1 MRRIIRSSFRA
12 SVIPLS
18 GLVASGLSSCGGDG
32 SSSSGEQTLY
42 SFANDANKDALGG
55 SELLQAGDGNF
66 YGTTAL
72 GGDSGDGTVF
82 MITPTGAA
90 TVLHSFTGAPADGS
104 GPTTSRL
111 IQGADGNFY
120 GTTGGGGANDFGA
133 VYKLTPE
140 GTVTI
145 LFSFAGGPADG
156 KYTLAGLVQGTDGNF
171 YGTTF
176 DGGANNRGVV
186 FRLTPTGVE
195 TVLYSF
201 GAAGSGDA
209 IGLATALIEGSD
221 GNFYGTSLDGGA
233 SNQGTVFSITP
244 AGVETVLH
252 SFGKSGDGIQPLGR
266 LTLGSDG
273 ALYGTTTD
281 GGAHGHGMVFR
292 LTPEGVETILYSFTG
307 APRDGSFPEAGLLQG
322 QDGNFYGTTGFG
334 GANNLGTV
342 FKLTPGGVETVLHS
356 FAGAPGDGSQ
366 PEGTLVEGSD
376 GNLYGTTYQ
385 GGANNVGAF
394 FRIRPN

>member
-18 GLVASGLSSCGGDG
+18 GLVASGLNSCGGDG

>member
-1 MRRIIRSSFRA
+1 MQSF
-12 SVIPLS
+12 P
-18 GLVASGLSSCGGDG
+18 
-32 SSSSGEQTLY
+32 SGEQTLY